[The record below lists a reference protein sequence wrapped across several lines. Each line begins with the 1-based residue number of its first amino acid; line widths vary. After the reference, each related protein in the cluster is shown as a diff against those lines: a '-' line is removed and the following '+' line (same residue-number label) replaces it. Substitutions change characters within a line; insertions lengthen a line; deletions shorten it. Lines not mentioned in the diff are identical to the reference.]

1 MKMIDRICIL
11 LVFLLSGCSV
21 SETGIISFRED
32 NVDYR
37 VEFFSPRIVRILSY
51 PSGDTL
57 VTKRLVVD
65 TSLPRYTGY
74 TVKDNSSE
82 YRFVTPELIILFDK
96 KEKAFE
102 FREVG
107 TDRLLLREKNNGKA
121 RTFRRDTVAEEPCLH
136 VTQRFVPTEKEGL
149 YGLGQYQ
156 TGVMNY
162 RGDTALLLQANMDIV
177 NPFLISTNRYGIL
190 WDNYSETRFR
200 DNEQGYS
207 FDSEV
212 GDASDYYFV
221 YGKNM
226 DEVIAG
232 YRTLTGRVPMFGKW
246 VFGFWQSKER
256 YRSFSELEN
265 VVKRYREDNIPLD
278 NIVQDWE
285 YWGDKAHWNGLMFDT
300 LNFSRPKETIARLQN
315 DYHVHFTLSVWP
327 GFGKETSVYRDLDSI
342 HALFDEPTWAGYK
355 VFDAYNPYAREIFW
369 NHLKRGLYD
378 QGVDGWWMDAT
389 EPSFRDGFTQLK
401 QAEKTKSAGD
411 TYIGSFHRYLNVYSL
426 ELLRFLHDK
435 LRAEND
441 EKRVFILTRSAFAS
455 QQRYATAVWS
465 GDVSAS
471 WENFRKQI
479 AAGINLS
486 MSGIPYW
493 TSDIGGFFVT
503 ERDACFPKGLD
514 DPAYKE
520 LYLRWF
526 QFGCFSPL
534 FRAHGTNVPREI
546 WQFGEPGSVYYDTQL
561 KYIRLRYKLLP
572 YIYSVSRQV
581 TERHGSV
588 MKGLCMDFVSDTST
602 YDIADAYM
610 FGPSLLVSPVVT
622 PGARE
627 KSTYLPGHSGT
638 YWYDFYS
645 GEAYRG
651 GRMQKTSSPLDVIP
665 LFVRG
670 GSILPMTDVKQYVS
684 ECPDLK
690 VELRIYTGADASF
703 EWYDDE
709 GDSYRYENG
718 EFAICPV
725 LWDESDKSVTLGDR
739 IGKYRN
745 MTENQ
750 RVIVKVYFPEQ
761 STPIEREIFYTGEKI
776 KIDFK

>member
-1 MKMIDRICIL
+1 
-11 LVFLLSGCSV
+11 
-21 SETGIISFRED
+21 
-32 NVDYR
+32 
-37 VEFFSPRIVRILSY
+37 
-51 PSGDTL
+51 
-57 VTKRLVVD
+57 
-65 TSLPRYTGY
+65 
-74 TVKDNSSE
+74 
-82 YRFVTPELIILFDK
+82 
-96 KEKAFE
+96 
-102 FREVG
+102 
-107 TDRLLLREKNNGKA
+107 
-121 RTFRRDTVAEEPCLH
+121 
-136 VTQRFVPTEKEGL
+136 
-149 YGLGQYQ
+149 
-156 TGVMNY
+156 
-162 RGDTALLLQANMDIV
+162 
-177 NPFLISTNRYGIL
+177 
-190 WDNYSETRFR
+190 
-200 DNEQGYS
+200 
-207 FDSEV
+207 
-212 GDASDYYFV
+212 
-221 YGKNM
+221 
-226 DEVIAG
+226 
-232 YRTLTGRVPMFGKW
+232 
-246 VFGFWQSKER
+246 
-256 YRSFSELEN
+256 
-265 VVKRYREDNIPLD
+265 
-278 NIVQDWE
+278 
-285 YWGDKAHWNGLMFDT
+285 
-300 LNFSRPKETIARLQN
+300 
-315 DYHVHFTLSVWP
+315 
-327 GFGKETSVYRDLDSI
+327 
-342 HALFDEPTWAGYK
+342 
-355 VFDAYNPYAREIFW
+355 
-369 NHLKRGLYD
+369 
-378 QGVDGWWMDAT
+378 MDAT

-401 QAEKTKSAGD
+401 QAEKTKSAGN

-435 LRAEND
+435 LRTEND

-546 WQFGEPGSVYYDTQL
+546 WQFGEPSSVYYDTQL